1 MGCLDTSD
9 SSAPRLNRLM
19 CFVSGPRIEAATRDR
34 EQGGDL
40 GCVPQSHPY
49 HVLGRSAF
57 SYPHTGIQGESLPP
71 PRSQPDE
78 SP

>member
-1 MGCLDTSD
+1 
-9 SSAPRLNRLM
+9 M
-19 CFVSGPRIEAATRDR
+19 CFVSGPRIDAATRDR
-34 EQGGDL
+34 EDGGDL
-40 GCVPQSHPY
+40 GGVPQSHPY

-78 SP
+78 PP